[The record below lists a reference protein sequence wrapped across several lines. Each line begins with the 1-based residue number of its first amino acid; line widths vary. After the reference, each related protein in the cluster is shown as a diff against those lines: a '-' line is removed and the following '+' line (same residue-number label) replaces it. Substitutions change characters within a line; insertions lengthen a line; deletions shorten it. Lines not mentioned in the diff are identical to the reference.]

1 MTRASLCAYNLY
13 ESKHDLRAPDR
24 MPDPD
29 NTNIKLRESHVAD
42 YCRPNKIAAASS
54 FFTLFEN
61 KYNLIITSI
70 KDTKKQKNSISWF
83 Y

>member
-1 MTRASLCAYNLY
+1 MCAYNLY
-13 ESKHDLRAPDR
+13 ESKHDLRPTDL
-24 MPDPD
+24 MPATD

-42 YCRPNKIAAASS
+42 YCRPNEIATTPS

-61 KYNLIITSI
+61 KYNLIIATI
-70 KDTKKQKNSISWF
+70 KDIKKQKNSIPTF